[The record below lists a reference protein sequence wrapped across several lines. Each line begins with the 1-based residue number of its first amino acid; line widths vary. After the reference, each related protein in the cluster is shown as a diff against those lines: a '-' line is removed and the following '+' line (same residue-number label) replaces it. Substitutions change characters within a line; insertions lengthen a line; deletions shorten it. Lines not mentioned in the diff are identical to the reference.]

1 MNTLFINQE
10 ELSLIWL
17 RMFNLCDLFYN
28 TIFILVAIPLD
39 VLIIFTY
46 LKHIVQWLIRHLWQV
61 NIHCIFR
68 VANMCVCKI
77 KPDLEKKWIFQLWPL
92 LSYFHP

>member
-10 ELSLIWL
+10 ELSLKWL

-28 TIFILVAIPLD
+28 TIFILVTIPLD
-39 VLIIFTY
+39 VQIRFTY

-61 NIHCIFR
+61 NIHSVF
-68 VANMCVCKI
+68 
-77 KPDLEKKWIFQLWPL
+77 LE
-92 LSYFHP
+92 

>member
-28 TIFILVAIPLD
+28 TVFILVAIPLD
-39 VLIIFTY
+39 VQIIFTY
-46 LKHIVQWLIRHLWQV
+46 LKHIVQ
-61 NIHCIFR
+61 
-68 VANMCVCKI
+68 
-77 KPDLEKKWIFQLWPL
+77 
-92 LSYFHP
+92 

>member
-28 TIFILVAIPLD
+28 TVFILVAIPLD
-39 VLIIFTY
+39 VKIIFTY

-61 NIHCIFR
+61 NIHSVF
-68 VANMCVCKI
+68 
-77 KPDLEKKWIFQLWPL
+77 LE
-92 LSYFHP
+92 